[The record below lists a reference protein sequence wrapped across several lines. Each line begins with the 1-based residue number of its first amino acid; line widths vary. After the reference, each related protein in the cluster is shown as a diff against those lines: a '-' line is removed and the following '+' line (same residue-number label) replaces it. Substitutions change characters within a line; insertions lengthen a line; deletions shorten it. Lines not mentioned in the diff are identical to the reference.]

1 MLEKLQILAYTDENL
16 TQSAGQ
22 YSVQINPEMYSQQF
36 SAEYI
41 GTPTLSTSGITNK
54 FVTQKPQDLELMF
67 FLDATGAV
75 PQTTGGTPVTSVSD
89 EIDKFKG
96 VVYSYNGNIH
106 SPNYLRVLWG
116 KLKFDC
122 RFVSMGI
129 EYLLFSPSGVPLRAK
144 LSPKFK
150 QYLSSQKLALES
162 KNSSPDLTHY
172 RTVAAG
178 DTLPL
183 MCYRIYQDSKY
194 YVDVA
199 RVNGLTSFRDL
210 EPGRQIFFPPLGD

>member
-1 MLEKLQILAYTDENL
+1 MLEKLQILAYTDENF

-22 YSVQINPEMYSQQF
+22 YSVQINPETYSQQF
-36 SAEYI
+36 SAEYT
-41 GTPTLSTSGITNK
+41 GTPTLSTAGITNK

-75 PQTTGGTPVTSVSD
+75 PQTSGGAPVTSVSD

-96 VVYSYNGNIH
+96 IVYSYNGNIH

-129 EYLLFSPSGVPLRAK
+129 EYMLFSPSGVPLRAK

-183 MCYRIYQDSKY
+183 MCHRIYQDSKY
-194 YVDVA
+194 YIDVA
-199 RVNGLTSFRDL
+199 KVNGLTSFRDL
-210 EPGRQIFFPPLGD
+210 EPGRQILFPPLGD

>member
-22 YSVQINPEMYSQQF
+22 YSVQINPEKYSQQF
-36 SAEYI
+36 AIQYVSSESLTT
-41 GTPTLSTSGITNK
+41 GGVTTK
-54 FVTQKPQDLELMF
+54 FVTQKPQDLDLEF
-67 FLDATGAV
+67 YLDATGAV
-75 PQTTGGTPVTSVSD
+75 PQTSGGTPVTSVSD
-89 EIDKFKG
+89 EIDKIKG
-96 VVYSYNGNIH
+96 VVYSYNGTIH
-106 SPNYLRVLWG
+106 SPNYLRILWG

-122 RFVSMGI
+122 RMESMGI
-129 EYLLFSPSGVPLRAK
+129 EYTLFSPCGVPLRAR

-150 QYLSSQKLALES
+150 QYLSSQKLALEA

-178 DTLPL
+178 DTLPV
-183 MCYRIYQDSKY
+183 MCHRIYQDSKY

-210 EPGRQIFFPPLGD
+210 EPGRQILFPPLGD

>member
-1 MLEKLQILAYTDENL
+1 MLEKLKILAYTDENL
-16 TQSAGQ
+16 TKSAGQ
-22 YSVQINPEMYSQQF
+22 YSVQINPEKYSQQF

-41 GTPTLSTSGITNK
+41 GTPTLSTAGVTNK
-54 FVTQKPQDLELMF
+54 FVTQKPQDLDLEF
-67 FLDATGAV
+67 YLDATGAV
-75 PQTTGGTPVTSVSD
+75 PQTSGGTPVTSVSD
-89 EIDKFKG
+89 EIDKIKG

-106 SPNYLRVLWG
+106 SPNYLRILWG

-122 RFVSMGI
+122 RMESMGI
-129 EYLLFSPSGVPLRAK
+129 EYLLFSPSGVPLRAR

-150 QYLSSQKLALES
+150 QYLSSQKLALEA

-183 MCYRIYQDSKY
+183 MCHRIYQDSKY
-194 YVDVA
+194 YVEIA

>member
-1 MLEKLQILAYTDENL
+1 MLEKLQILAYTDENF

-22 YSVQINPEMYSQQF
+22 YSVQINPETYSQQYA
-36 SAEYI
+36 AEYT
-41 GTPTLSTSGITNK
+41 GTPTLSTAGVTNK
-54 FVTQKPQDLELMF
+54 FVTQKPQELELMF
-67 FLDATGAV
+67 FLDASGAV
-75 PQTTGGTPVTSVSD
+75 PQTAGGAPVTSVSD

-106 SPNYLRVLWG
+106 SPNYLRLLWG

-150 QYLSSQKLALES
+150 QHLSSQKLALES

-183 MCYRIYQDSKY
+183 MCHRIYQDSKY
-194 YVDVA
+194 YIDVA
-199 RVNGLTSFRDL
+199 RVNGITSFRDL
-210 EPGRQIFFPPLGD
+210 EPGRQILFPPLGD

>member
-22 YSVQINPEMYSQQF
+22 YSVQINPETYSQKF
-36 SAEYI
+36 STVYI
-41 GTPTLSTSGITNK
+41 SDESMTTSGATPK
-54 FVTQKPQDLELMF
+54 FVTQEPQDLDLDF
-67 FLDATGAV
+67 YLDATGAV
-75 PQTTGGTPVTSVSD
+75 PQTAGGTPVTSVSD
-89 EIDKFKG
+89 EIDKFKN
-96 VVYSYNGNIH
+96 VVYSYNGDIH

-122 RFVSMGI
+122 RLESVKI
-129 EYLLFSPSGVPLRAK
+129 DYELFSPSGVPLRAK
-144 LSPKFK
+144 LSPSFK
-150 QYLSSQKLALES
+150 QHLSAQKLALEA
-162 KNSSPDLTHY
+162 KNNSPDLTHY

-183 MCYRIYQDSKY
+183 MCHRIYQDSKY
-194 YVDVA
+194 YIDVA

>member
-1 MLEKLQILAYTDENL
+1 MLEKLQILAYTDENF

-22 YSVQINPEMYSQQF
+22 YSVQINPETYSQQF
-36 SAEYI
+36 SAEYT
-41 GTPTLSTSGITNK
+41 GTPTLSTAGITNK
-54 FVTQKPQDLELMF
+54 FVTQKPQDLELTF

-75 PQTTGGTPVTSVSD
+75 PQTSGGAPVTSVSD

-96 VVYSYNGNIH
+96 IVYSYNGNIH

-129 EYLLFSPSGVPLRAK
+129 EYMLFSPSGVPLRAK

-183 MCYRIYQDSKY
+183 MCHRIYQDSKY
-194 YVDVA
+194 YIDVA
-199 RVNGLTSFRDL
+199 KVNGLTSFRDL
-210 EPGRQIFFPPLGD
+210 EPGRQILFPPLGD

>member
-1 MLEKLQILAYTDENL
+1 MLEKLQILAYTDENF

-22 YSVQINPEMYSQQF
+22 YSVQINPETYSQQF
-36 SAEYI
+36 SAEYT
-41 GTPTLSTSGITNK
+41 GTPTLSTAGITNK

-75 PQTTGGTPVTSVSD
+75 PQTSGGAPVTSVSD

-96 VVYSYNGNIH
+96 IVYSYNGNIH

-129 EYLLFSPSGVPLRAK
+129 EYMLFSPSGVPLRAK

-172 RTVAAG
+172 RTVTAG

-183 MCYRIYQDSKY
+183 MCHRIYQDSKY
-194 YVDVA
+194 YIDVA
-199 RVNGLTSFRDL
+199 KVNGLTSFRDL
-210 EPGRQIFFPPLGD
+210 EPGRQILFPPLGD

>member
-1 MLEKLQILAYTDENL
+1 MLEKLQILAYSDENL
-16 TQSAGQ
+16 TQSVGQ
-22 YSVQINPEMYSQQF
+22 YSVQINPEKYSQQ
-36 SAEYI
+36 Y
-41 GTPTLSTSGITNK
+41 STELVSNKSLTTGGVTTK
-54 FVTQKPQDLELMF
+54 FVTQMPQDLDLEF
-67 FLDATGAV
+67 YLDATGV
-75 PQTTGGTPVTSVSD
+75 VQPTGNANKVTSVAD
-89 EIDKFKG
+89 EIGKFNA

-106 SPNYLRVLWG
+106 SPNYLRILWG
-116 KLKFDC
+116 KLSFDC
-122 RFVSMGI
+122 RMSGMGV

-178 DTLPL
+178 DSLPL
-183 MCYRIYQDSKY
+183 MCHRIYRDSKY

-199 RVNGLTSFRDL
+199 RVNRLVDFRNL
-210 EPGRQIFFPPLGD
+210 EPGQRIFFPPLGD